1 MQSLFCEKAI
11 EDALKYKKAILKI
24 ISPNDVGATGGHQ
37 TGYYL
42 PKEVWHLFAPQ
53 KPEKGENHHHP
64 VTVVWQDGNT
74 TNSNVIWYGQGT
86 RSEYRLTRF
95 GRNFP
100 YLENDNVGS
109 LLVLIPKT
117 ISEFCAY
124 VLDLDE
130 DIEEIQAALGVELIK
145 NWVAYEEGIAIAETE
160 DVCLNR
166 KFRDFVATVKVLPS
180 GAIFSG
186 VTREALL
193 DCVHDF
199 VGFTPDEQLIHLV
212 NQEYSLYK
220 MAERKVF
227 EPEVTRLFRDID
239 DFLETAMH
247 ILQRRKA
254 RAGRSLENHVEF
266 LLGQAGIPHEMRPS
280 IDKTEPDIIIPNKL
294 SYDDPEFPENKLF
307 MVAIKT
313 TCKDRWRQVTREA
326 PRVKHKHIITMQK
339 GISTKQLDEMNRLDV
354 SLIVPEKL
362 HGEYPKD
369 GRGSLLTIE
378 LFLELLKTTYHS
390 V

>member
-24 ISPNDVGATGGHQ
+24 ISPNDVGVTGGHQ
-37 TGYYL
+37 SGYYL
-42 PKEVWHLFAPQ
+42 PKEVWHLFTPQSPQ
-53 KPEKGENHHHP
+53 KGINHHHP
-64 VTVVWQDGNT
+64 VDVIWQDGNT

-95 GRNFP
+95 GQNFP
-100 YLENDNVGS
+100 FLENDNVGS

-117 ISEFCAY
+117 LSDFYAY

-130 DIEEIQAALGVELIK
+130 DIEEIQAALGVELIR
-145 NWVAYEEGIAIAETE
+145 NWVAYEEGVAIAETE
-160 DVCLNR
+160 DICLNR
-166 KFRDFVATVKVLPS
+166 KFRGFVATVKVLPS
-180 GAIFSG
+180 GLVFSG
-186 VTREALL
+186 ITREALIE
-193 DCVHDF
+193 CVHDF
-199 VGFTPDEQLIHLV
+199 VRFAPDEQLIRLV
-212 NQEYSLYK
+212 YQEYTLYK

-239 DFLETAMH
+239 DFIETAMH

-254 RAGRSLENHVEF
+254 RAGRSLENHVDF

-280 IDKTEPDIIIPNKL
+280 VDKTEPDIIIPNKL
-294 SYDDPEFPENKLF
+294 SYDDPEFPESKLF

-313 TCKDRWRQVTREA
+313 TCKDRWRQVIREA

-339 GISTKQLDEMNRLDV
+339 GISTKQLEEMNRSDV

-362 HGEYPKD
+362 HREYPKD

-378 LFLELLKTTYHS
+378 LFLDLLKTTYHLP
-390 V
+390 

>member
-37 TGYYL
+37 SGYYL
-42 PKEVWHLFAPQ
+42 PKEVWYLFTPQ

-64 VTVVWQDGNT
+64 VNIIWQDGNI
-74 TNSNVIWYGQGT
+74 TNSNVIWYGKNT

-100 YLENDNVGS
+100 YLENDNVGG

-117 ISEFCAY
+117 ISEFYAY

-145 NWVAYEEGIAIAETE
+145 NWIAYEEGKAIEETE

-166 KFRDFVATVKVLPS
+166 KFRDFVATVQILPS
-180 GAIFSG
+180 GAIFSSI
-186 VTREALL
+186 TREALIN
-193 DCVHDF
+193 CIHDF
-199 VGFTPDEQLIHLV
+199 TRLTPDNQLIHLV
-212 NQEYSLYK
+212 DQEYSLYK
-220 MAERKVF
+220 MAERKIF
-227 EPEVTRLFRDID
+227 EPEVTRLFKDID

-254 RAGRSLENHVEF
+254 RAGRALENHVEF
-266 LLGQAGIPHEMRPS
+266 LLKQAGIPYEMRPS
-280 IDKTEPDIIIPNKL
+280 VDKTEPDIIIPNKL
-294 SYDDPEFPENKLF
+294 SYDDIQFPENKLF
-307 MVAIKT
+307 MIAVKT
-313 TCKDRWRQVTREA
+313 TCKDRWRQVIREA
-326 PRVKHKHIITMQK
+326 PRIKHKHIITMQK
-339 GISTKQLDEMNRLDV
+339 GISTKQLDEMHHSDV

-362 HGEYPKD
+362 HREYPKD
-369 GRGSLLTIE
+369 GRGSLITIDS
-378 LFLELLKTTYHS
+378 FLEVLKTTYHI
-390 V
+390 